1 MKKINRKKGNTLVIV
16 VFVVSFL
23 ILVNYIFSED
33 PVEEENLTNTYDSS
47 SFVPL
52 ESPVINNPTIHVDD
66 SYDYNYRTGY
76 SGNYEYS
83 YDIDGYGDNGYV
95 YGDVETSGK
104 YGEGYV
110 YDEDGNEIWVETEWT
125 GYGVLEAYD
134 EDGNYYELE
143 TN

>member
-76 SGNYEYS
+76 SGNYEY
-83 YDIDGYGDNGYV
+83 YLKEIDSKNRR
-95 YGDVETSGK
+95 
-104 YGEGYV
+104 
-110 YDEDGNEIWVETEWT
+110 
-125 GYGVLEAYD
+125 
-134 EDGNYYELE
+134 
-143 TN
+143 